1 MSPKLKSCM
10 YADNMDKTEKN
21 DLTDRNDGSMFQV
34 CLIVPSEV
42 VID

>member
-1 MSPKLKSCM
+1 MSPKLKCCM

-21 DLTDRNDGSMFQV
+21 DLTDKNDGFMFQE
-34 CLIVPSEV
+34 CLIVPTKV